1 MRIMYAMPI
10 KLSMHRTFL
19 SAVVLTPTP
28 LLVAFL
34 DFHWTE
40 LMLCAVIKSNIS
52 NFEVM

>member
-1 MRIMYAMPI
+1 MSETPVN
-10 KLSMHRTFL
+10 LSMHCTFL